1 MWRERPLATVSE
13 ISCMWMSVFVVYVFD
28 WENAR
33 TEVCAGQLT
42 HILSEGGSVATPLVV
57 VVLTFET

>member
-1 MWRERPLATVSE
+1 MFA
-13 ISCMWMSVFVVYVFD
+13 VYVFD

-42 HILSEGGSVATPLVV
+42 HVWSEGGSVAVPLVV
-57 VVLTFET
+57 LVLTFDT